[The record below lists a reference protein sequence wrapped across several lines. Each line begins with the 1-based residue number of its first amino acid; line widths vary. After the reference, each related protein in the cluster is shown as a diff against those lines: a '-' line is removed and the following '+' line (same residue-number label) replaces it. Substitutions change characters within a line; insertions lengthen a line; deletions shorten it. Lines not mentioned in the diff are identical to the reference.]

1 MKDKLKFYIN
11 GQWVESE
18 SNEKIEVINPANE
31 TIVGHVTAGTIE
43 DIDSAVKA
51 AANAFKTYQFSSK
64 NERIELLN
72 NVIAEYENRYQDFVD
87 TITEEMG
94 APLWL
99 SSKAQA
105 STGIKNL
112 NETLDALKEYEF
124 EKEEGDYIL
133 MKEPIGVVGMI
144 TPWNWPMNQITTKVS
159 AALAAGCTMVLKP
172 SEISPYC
179 AMLLAEVF
187 DTAGVPAGIFNV
199 VNGYGPTVGAAL
211 SEHKYVDMM
220 SFTGSTRAGIA
231 VAQASATTVKRVH
244 QELGGKSSN
253 IILDDVADLE
263 RSVKGGAGHC
273 FLNSGQSCNAPTKML
288 VSSTNYNKAVEV
300 AGATAESTTV
310 GDPHGEFR
318 MGPIAN
324 KAQYE
329 KVLRMIEIGI
339 EEGATLV
346 AGGTERPDGYDS
358 GYYVKPTVF
367 ANVTPDMTI
376 AKEEIFG
383 PVLSIIKYETEEE
396 AIQIANDT
404 EYGLAGY
411 IQGEPSHAH
420 EVAKKIRAGQIII
433 NGGARG
439 TGAPFGGYKASG
451 NGREHGLHGLEECL
465 ETKAVIAPGAYS
477 SKSGSFL
484 IIISNAGW

>member
-31 TIVGHVTAGTIE
+31 TIVGHVTAGTKE
-43 DIDSAVKA
+43 DIDSAVNA

-64 NERIELLN
+64 DERIDLLN

-211 SEHKYVDMM
+211 SEHKDVDMM

-263 RSVKGGAGHC
+263 RSIKGGAGHC

-288 VSSTNYNKAVEV
+288 VSSTNYDKAVEI

-465 ETKAVIAPGAYS
+465 ETKAVIAPGA
-477 SKSGSFL
+477 
-484 IIISNAGW
+484 

>member
-1 MKDKLKFYIN
+1 MKDRLQFYIN
-11 GQWVESE
+11 GSWVDSE

-31 TIVGHVTAGTIE
+31 EIIGHVTAGTKG
-43 DIDSAVKA
+43 DIDRAVA
-51 AANAFKTYQFSSK
+51 AAFQAFSSFQYTSK
-64 NERIELLN
+64 NERMELLN
-72 NVIAEYENRYQDFVD
+72 NIISEYENRYDDFVQA
-87 TITEEMG
+87 ITEEMG

-99 SSKAQA
+99 SEKAQA
-105 STGIKNL
+105 STGIKNIH
-112 NETLDALKEYEF
+112 ETLDALKDYQF
-124 EKEEGDYIL
+124 EKPEGNYTLI
-133 MKEPIGVVGMI
+133 KEPIGVIGMI

-187 DTAGVPAGIFNV
+187 DAAGVPDGVFNI

-211 SEHKYVDMM
+211 SEHPDIAMM

-231 VAQASATTVKRVH
+231 VAQASAVSVKRVH

-263 RSVKGGAGHC
+263 KSVIGGAGHC
-273 FLNSGQSCNAPTKML
+273 FLNSGQSCNAPTRML
-288 VSSTNYNKAVEV
+288 VSAKNYDKAVEV
-300 AGATAESTTV
+300 AIQTANSTTV
-310 GDPHGEFR
+310 GDPQGEFR
-318 MGPIAN
+318 IGPIAN

-329 KVLRMIEIGI
+329 KILRMIEIGI
-339 EEGATLV
+339 EEGARLV
-346 AGGTERPDGYDS
+346 AGGIEKPEGYEK

-367 ANVTPDMTI
+367 ADVTNDMTI

-396 AIQIANDT
+396 AIKIANDT

-411 IQGEPSHAH
+411 VQGEPEHAK
-420 EVAKKIRAGQIII
+420 EVARKIRAGQVII

-439 TGAPFGGYKASG
+439 TGAPFGGYKSSG

-465 ETKAVIAPGAYS
+465 ETKAVIAP
-477 SKSGSFL
+477 
-484 IIISNAGW
+484 

>member
-1 MKDKLKFYIN
+1 MKDKLDFYIN
-11 GQWVESE
+11 GSWVESE
-18 SNEKIEVINPANE
+18 STEKIEVINPANE
-31 TIVGHVTAGTIE
+31 ELIGHITAGTKR
-43 DIDSAVKA
+43 DINSAVKA
-51 AANAFKTYQFSSK
+51 AFEAFKTYQYTTK
-64 NERIELLN
+64 EERIELLN
-72 NVIAEYENRYQDFVD
+72 NIIAEYEKRYDDFVQ
-87 TITEEMG
+87 TISEEMG
-94 APLWL
+94 APIWL
-99 SSKAQA
+99 SEKAQA

-112 NETLDALKEYEF
+112 HETLDALKEYQF
-124 EKEEGDYIL
+124 EKPEGDYTLI
-133 MKEPIGVVGMI
+133 KEPIGVIGMI

-187 DTAGVPAGIFNV
+187 DKAGVPAGVFNV

-211 SEHKYVDMM
+211 SEHPDVAMM

-231 VAQASATTVKRVH
+231 VAQASAVSVKRVH

-263 RSVKGGAGHC
+263 KSVRGGAGHC

-288 VSSTNYNKAVEV
+288 VSSNNYEKAVEI
-300 AGATAESTTV
+300 AAETANSTTV
-310 GDPHGEFR
+310 GDPKGEFR
-318 MGPIAN
+318 IGPIAN
-324 KAQYE
+324 KVQYE
-329 KVLRMIEIGI
+329 KILRMIEIGI

-346 AGGTERPDGYDS
+346 AGGIEKPEGYEK

-367 ANVTPDMTI
+367 ADVTNDMTI
-376 AKEEIFG
+376 AKDEIFG

-396 AIQIANDT
+396 AINIANDT

-411 IQGEPSHAH
+411 VQGEPSHAQ
-420 EVAKKIRAGQIII
+420 EVARKIRAGQVII

-439 TGAPFGGYKASG
+439 TGAPFGGYKSSG

-465 ETKAVIAPGAYS
+465 ETKAVIAP
-477 SKSGSFL
+477 
-484 IIISNAGW
+484 

>member
-1 MKDKLKFYIN
+1 MKEKLQFYIN
-11 GQWVESE
+11 GAWVESHSSE
-18 SNEKIEVINPANE
+18 RIEVINPANE
-31 TIVGHVTAGTIE
+31 ELVGHVTAGTAA
-43 DIDSAVKA
+43 DIDKAVQ
-51 AANAFKTYQFSSK
+51 AANEAFKTYQDTSK
-64 NERIELLN
+64 DDRIEILN
-72 NVIAEYENRYQDFVD
+72 NIITEYENRYDDFVQ

-94 APLWL
+94 APIWL
-99 SSKAQA
+99 SEKAQA

-112 NETLDALKEYEF
+112 HETLDALKEYQF
-124 EKEEGDYIL
+124 EKKEGDYTLIR
-133 MKEPIGVVGMI
+133 EPIGVIGMI

-187 DTAGVPAGIFNV
+187 DKAGVPNGVFNV

-211 SEHKYVDMM
+211 SDHPDVAMM

-231 VAQASATTVKRVH
+231 VAQASAVSVKRVH

-263 RSVKGGAGHC
+263 KSVRGGAGHC

-288 VSSTNYNKAVEV
+288 VSENNYDKAVEI
-300 AGATAESTTV
+300 AAQTANSTTV
-310 GDPHGEFR
+310 GDPQGEYR
-318 MGPIAN
+318 IGPIAN

-329 KVLRMIEIGI
+329 KIIRMIEIGI

-346 AGGTERPDGYDS
+346 AGGVEKLEGYDK

-367 ANVTPDMTI
+367 ANVTSDMTI

-383 PVLSIIKYETEEE
+383 PVLAILKYKSEDE
-396 AIQIANDT
+396 AIEIANDT

-411 IQGEPSHAH
+411 VQGEAAHANK
-420 EVAKKIRAGQIII
+420 VARKIRAGQVII

-439 TGAPFGGYKASG
+439 TGAPFGGYKSSG
-451 NGREHGLHGLEECL
+451 NGREHGVHGLEECL
-465 ETKAVIAPGAYS
+465 ETKAVIAP
-477 SKSGSFL
+477 
-484 IIISNAGW
+484 

>member
-1 MKDKLKFYIN
+1 MKDKLDFYIN
-11 GQWVESE
+11 GSWVESE
-18 SNEKIEVINPANE
+18 STEKIEVINPANE
-31 TIVGHVTAGTIE
+31 ELIGHITAGTKG
-43 DIDSAVKA
+43 DINSAVKA
-51 AANAFKTYQFSSK
+51 AYEAFKTYQYTTK
-64 NERIELLN
+64 EERIELLN
-72 NVIAEYENRYQDFVD
+72 NIIAEYENRYDDFVQ
-87 TITEEMG
+87 TISEEMG
-94 APLWL
+94 APIWL
-99 SSKAQA
+99 SEKAQA

-112 NETLDALKEYEF
+112 HETLDALKEYQF
-124 EKEEGDYIL
+124 EKPEGDYTLI
-133 MKEPIGVVGMI
+133 KEPIGVIGMI

-187 DTAGVPAGIFNV
+187 DKAGVPAGVFNV

-211 SEHKYVDMM
+211 SEHPDVAMM

-231 VAQASATTVKRVH
+231 VAQASAVSVKRVH

-263 RSVKGGAGHC
+263 KSVRGGAGHC

-288 VSSTNYNKAVEV
+288 VSSNNYERAVEI
-300 AGATAESTTV
+300 AAETANSTTV
-310 GDPHGEFR
+310 GDPRGEFR
-318 MGPIAN
+318 IGPIAN
-324 KAQYE
+324 KVQYE
-329 KVLRMIEIGI
+329 KILRMIEIGI

-346 AGGTERPDGYDS
+346 AGGIEKPEGYEK
-358 GYYVKPTVF
+358 GFYVKPTVF
-367 ANVTPDMTI
+367 ADVTNDMTI

-396 AIQIANDT
+396 AINIANDT

-411 IQGEPSHAH
+411 VQGEPSHAQ
-420 EVAKKIRAGQIII
+420 EVARKIRAGQVII

-439 TGAPFGGYKASG
+439 TGAPFGGYKSSG

-465 ETKAVIAPGAYS
+465 ETKAVIAP
-477 SKSGSFL
+477 
-484 IIISNAGW
+484 

>member
-31 TIVGHVTAGTIE
+31 TIVGHVTAGTKE

-51 AANAFKTYQFSSK
+51 ATNAFKTYQFSSK
-64 NERIELLN
+64 DQRIEILN

-87 TITEEMG
+87 TITEEIG

-211 SEHKYVDMM
+211 SEHKDVDMM

-288 VSSTNYNKAVEV
+288 VSSTNYDKAVEI

-465 ETKAVIAPGAYS
+465 ETKAVIAPGA
-477 SKSGSFL
+477 
-484 IIISNAGW
+484 

>member
-1 MKDKLKFYIN
+1 MKDKLQFYIN
-11 GQWVESE
+11 GAWVESDSSE
-18 SNEKIEVINPANE
+18 RIEVINPANE
-31 TIVGHVTAGTIE
+31 EIVGHVTAGTAA
-43 DIDSAVKA
+43 DIDKAVQA
-51 AANAFKTYQFSSK
+51 ASEAFKTYQDTSK
-64 NERIELLN
+64 DDRIELLN
-72 NVIAEYENRYQDFVD
+72 NIITEYENRYDDFVQ

-94 APLWL
+94 APIWL
-99 SSKAQA
+99 SEKAQA

-112 NETLDALKEYEF
+112 HETLDALKEYQF
-124 EKEEGDYIL
+124 EKKEGDYTLIR
-133 MKEPIGVVGMI
+133 EPIGVIGMI

-187 DTAGVPAGIFNV
+187 DQAGVPDGVFNV

-211 SEHKYVDMM
+211 SDHPDVAMM

-231 VAQASATTVKRVH
+231 VAQASAVSVKRVH

-263 RSVKGGAGHC
+263 KSVRGGAGHC

-288 VSSTNYNKAVEV
+288 VSENNYDKAVEI
-300 AGATAESTTV
+300 AAQTANSTTV
-310 GDPHGEFR
+310 GDPQGEFR
-318 MGPIAN
+318 IGPIAN

-329 KVLRMIEIGI
+329 KIIRMIEIGI
-339 EEGATLV
+339 EEGASLV
-346 AGGTERPDGYDS
+346 AGGVEKPEGYDK

-367 ANVTPDMTI
+367 ANVTNDMTI

-383 PVLSIIKYETEEE
+383 PVLSILKYKSEDE
-396 AIQIANDT
+396 AIEIANDT

-411 IQGEPSHAH
+411 VQGESAHAN
-420 EVAKKIRAGQIII
+420 EVARKIRAGQVII

-439 TGAPFGGYKASG
+439 TGAPFGGYKSSG
-451 NGREHGLHGLEECL
+451 NGREHGVHGLEECL
-465 ETKAVIAPGAYS
+465 ETKAVIAP
-477 SKSGSFL
+477 
-484 IIISNAGW
+484 

>member
-1 MKDKLKFYIN
+1 
-11 GQWVESE
+11 
-18 SNEKIEVINPANE
+18 
-31 TIVGHVTAGTIE
+31 
-43 DIDSAVKA
+43 
-51 AANAFKTYQFSSK
+51 
-64 NERIELLN
+64 
-72 NVIAEYENRYQDFVD
+72 
-87 TITEEMG
+87 
-94 APLWL
+94 
-99 SSKAQA
+99 
-105 STGIKNL
+105 
-112 NETLDALKEYEF
+112 
-124 EKEEGDYIL
+124 

-211 SEHKYVDMM
+211 SEHQGCRYDVIHWFYKSRNSSCT
-220 SFTGSTRAGIA
+220 SFS
-231 VAQASATTVKRVH
+231 TTVKRVH

-263 RSVKGGAGHC
+263 KSVKGGAGHC

-288 VSSTNYNKAVEV
+288 VSAKIMKKLLKLLAQ
-300 AGATAESTTV
+300 TAESTTV

-329 KVLRMIEIGI
+329 KVIRMIEIGI

-346 AGGTERPDGYDS
+346 AGGVERPEGYDK

-383 PVLSIIKYETEEE
+383 PVLIY
-396 AIQIANDT
+396 
-404 EYGLAGY
+404 
-411 IQGEPSHAH
+411 H
-420 EVAKKIRAGQIII
+420 
-433 NGGARG
+433 
-439 TGAPFGGYKASG
+439 
-451 NGREHGLHGLEECL
+451 
-465 ETKAVIAPGAYS
+465 
-477 SKSGSFL
+477 
-484 IIISNAGW
+484 

>member
-1 MKDKLKFYIN
+1 MKEKLQFYIN
-11 GQWVESE
+11 GAWVESDSSE
-18 SNEKIEVINPANE
+18 RIEVINPANE
-31 TIVGHVTAGTIE
+31 ELVGHVTAGTAA
-43 DIDSAVKA
+43 DIDKAVQ
-51 AANAFKTYQFSSK
+51 AANKAFKTYQDTSK
-64 NERIELLN
+64 EDRIEILN
-72 NVIAEYENRYQDFVD
+72 NIITEYENRYNDFVQ

-94 APLWL
+94 APIWL
-99 SSKAQA
+99 SEKAQA

-112 NETLDALKEYEF
+112 HETLDALKEYQF
-124 EKEEGDYIL
+124 EKKEGDYTLIR
-133 MKEPIGVVGMI
+133 EPIGVIGMI

-187 DTAGVPAGIFNV
+187 DKAGVPDGVFNV

-211 SEHKYVDMM
+211 SDHPDVAMM

-231 VAQASATTVKRVH
+231 VAQASAVSVKRVH

-263 RSVKGGAGHC
+263 KSVRGGAGHC

-288 VSSTNYNKAVEV
+288 VSENNYDKAVEI
-300 AGATAESTTV
+300 AAQTANSTTV
-310 GDPHGEFR
+310 GDPQGEYR
-318 MGPIAN
+318 IGPIAN

-329 KVLRMIEIGI
+329 KIIRMIEIGI

-346 AGGTERPDGYDS
+346 AGGVEKPEGYDK

-367 ANVTPDMTI
+367 ANVTSDMTI

-383 PVLSIIKYETEEE
+383 PVLAILKYKSEDE
-396 AIQIANDT
+396 AIEIANDT

-411 IQGEPSHAH
+411 VQGESVHAN
-420 EVAKKIRAGQIII
+420 EVARKIRAGQVII

-439 TGAPFGGYKASG
+439 TGAPFGGYKSSG
-451 NGREHGLHGLEECL
+451 NGREHGVHGLEECL
-465 ETKAVIAPGAYS
+465 ETKAVIAP
-477 SKSGSFL
+477 
-484 IIISNAGW
+484 

>member
-1 MKDKLKFYIN
+1 MKDKLDFYIN
-11 GQWVESE
+11 GSWVESE
-18 SNEKIEVINPANE
+18 STEKIEVINPANE
-31 TIVGHVTAGTIE
+31 ELIGHITAGTKG
-43 DIDSAVKA
+43 DINSAVKA
-51 AANAFKTYQFSSK
+51 AFEAFKTYQYTTK
-64 NERIELLN
+64 EERIELLN
-72 NVIAEYENRYQDFVD
+72 NIIAEYEIRYDDFVQ
-87 TITEEMG
+87 TISEEMG
-94 APLWL
+94 APIWL
-99 SSKAQA
+99 SEKAQA

-112 NETLDALKEYEF
+112 HETLDALKEYQF
-124 EKEEGDYIL
+124 EKPEGDYTLI
-133 MKEPIGVVGMI
+133 KEPIGVIGMI

-187 DTAGVPAGIFNV
+187 DKAGVPAGVFNV

-211 SEHKYVDMM
+211 SEHPDVAMM

-231 VAQASATTVKRVH
+231 VAQASAVSVKRVH

-263 RSVKGGAGHC
+263 KSVRGGAGHC

-288 VSSTNYNKAVEV
+288 VSSNNYEKAVEI
-300 AGATAESTTV
+300 AAETANSTTV
-310 GDPHGEFR
+310 GDPRGEFR
-318 MGPIAN
+318 IGPIAN
-324 KAQYE
+324 KVQYE
-329 KVLRMIEIGI
+329 KILRMIEIGI

-346 AGGTERPDGYDS
+346 AGGIEKPEGYEK
-358 GYYVKPTVF
+358 GFYVKPTVF
-367 ANVTPDMTI
+367 ADVTNDMTI

-396 AIQIANDT
+396 AINIANDT

-411 IQGEPSHAH
+411 VQGEPSHAQ
-420 EVAKKIRAGQIII
+420 EVARKIRAGQVII

-439 TGAPFGGYKASG
+439 TGAPFGGYKSSG

-465 ETKAVIAPGAYS
+465 ETKAVIAP
-477 SKSGSFL
+477 
-484 IIISNAGW
+484 

>member
-1 MKDKLKFYIN
+1 MKDKLNFYID
-11 GQWVESE
+11 GQWVEPKSSE
-18 SNEKIEVINPANE
+18 TIEVINPANE
-31 TIVGHVTAGTIE
+31 NIIGHVAAGTKE
-43 DIDSAVKA
+43 DIDMAVKA
-51 AANAFKTYQFSSK
+51 ASRAFESFQYSSK
-64 NERIELLN
+64 DDRIEMLN
-72 NVIAEYENRYQDFVD
+72 NVISEYENRYQDFVD

-112 NETLDALKEYEF
+112 NETLDAIKVYEF
-124 EKEEGDYIL
+124 EKKEGDYIL
-133 MKEPIGVVGMI
+133 IKEPIGVVGMI

-179 AMLLAEVF
+179 GMLLAEVF
-187 DTAGVPAGIFNV
+187 DKAGIPNGVFNL
-199 VNGYGPTVGAAL
+199 VNGYGPVVGAAL
-211 SEHKYVDMM
+211 SEHKDVAMM

-231 VAQASATTVKRVH
+231 VAQASASSVKRVH

-263 RSVKGGAGHC
+263 KSVKGGAGHC

-288 VSSTNYNKAVEV
+288 VSSKNYEKAIEV
-300 AGATAESTTV
+300 AVTTAKNTTV

-318 MGPIAN
+318 IGPIAN
-324 KAQYE
+324 KTQYE
-329 KVLRMIEIGI
+329 KILRLIELGI

-346 AGGTERPDGYDS
+346 AGGGDMPEGCEK
-358 GYYVKPTVF
+358 GYYVQPTVF
-367 ANVTPDMTI
+367 ANVTMDMTI
-376 AKEEIFG
+376 ANEEIFG
-383 PVLSIIKYETEEE
+383 PVLCMIKYETEEE
-396 AIQIANDT
+396 AIKIANDT

-411 IQGEPSHAH
+411 IQGEASHAH

-433 NGGARG
+433 NGGAKG
-439 TGAPFGGYKASG
+439 TGAPFGGYKSSG
-451 NGREHGLHGLEECL
+451 NGREHGRHGLEECL
-465 ETKAVIAPGAYS
+465 ETKAVIAPS
-477 SKSGSFL
+477 S
-484 IIISNAGW
+484 

>member
-1 MKDKLKFYIN
+1 MKDKLDFYIN
-11 GQWVESE
+11 GTWVESE
-18 SNEKIEVINPANE
+18 STEKIEVINPANE
-31 TIVGHVTAGTIE
+31 ELIGHITAGTKD
-43 DIDSAVKA
+43 DINNAVQA
-51 AANAFKTYQFSSK
+51 AFEAFKTYQYTTK
-64 NERIELLN
+64 EERIELLN
-72 NVIAEYENRYQDFVD
+72 NIISEYENRYDDFVQ
-87 TITEEMG
+87 TISEEMG
-94 APLWL
+94 APIWL
-99 SSKAQA
+99 SEKAQA

-112 NETLDALKEYEF
+112 HETLDALKEYQF
-124 EKEEGDYIL
+124 ERPEGGYTII
-133 MKEPIGVVGMI
+133 KEPIGVIGMI

-187 DTAGVPAGIFNV
+187 DKAGVPNGVFNI

-211 SEHKYVDMM
+211 SEHPDVAMM

-231 VAQASATTVKRVH
+231 VAQASAVSVKRVH

-263 RSVKGGAGHC
+263 KSVRGGAGHC

-288 VSSTNYNKAVEV
+288 VSAKNYDKAVEFAV
-300 AGATAESTTV
+300 QTANGTTV
-310 GDPHGEFR
+310 GDPQGEFR
-318 MGPIAN
+318 IGPIAN
-324 KAQYE
+324 KVQYE
-329 KVLRMIEIGI
+329 KILRMIEIGI
-339 EEGATLV
+339 EEGASLV
-346 AGGTERPDGYDS
+346 AGGIEKPEGYEK

-367 ANVTPDMTI
+367 ANVTNHMTI

-383 PVLSIIKYETEEE
+383 PVLSIIKYENEEE
-396 AIQIANDT
+396 AIEIANDT

-411 IQGEPSHAH
+411 VQGEPEHAK
-420 EVAKKIRAGQIII
+420 EIARKIRAGQVII

-439 TGAPFGGYKASG
+439 TGAPFGGYKSSG

-465 ETKAVIAPGAYS
+465 ETKAVITP
-477 SKSGSFL
+477 
-484 IIISNAGW
+484 

>member
-1 MKDKLKFYIN
+1 MKDKLHFYIN
-11 GQWVESE
+11 GSWIDSE

-31 TIVGHVTAGTIE
+31 EIIGHITAGTKG
-43 DIDSAVKA
+43 DIDKAVA
-51 AANAFKTYQFSSK
+51 AAFQAFSSFQYTSK
-64 NERIELLN
+64 EERIELLN
-72 NVIAEYENRYQDFVD
+72 NIISEYENRYDDFVQA
-87 TITEEMG
+87 ITEEMG

-99 SSKAQA
+99 SEKAQA
-105 STGIKNL
+105 STGIKNIH
-112 NETLDALKEYEF
+112 ETLDALKDYQF
-124 EKEEGDYIL
+124 EKPEGDYTLI
-133 MKEPIGVVGMI
+133 KEPIGVIGMI

-187 DTAGVPAGIFNV
+187 DKAGVPDGVFNI

-211 SEHKYVDMM
+211 SEHPDVAMM

-231 VAQASATTVKRVH
+231 VAQASAVSVKRVH

-263 RSVKGGAGHC
+263 KSVKGGAGHC

-288 VSSTNYNKAVEV
+288 VSAQNYDKAVEV
-300 AGATAESTTV
+300 ATQTANSTTV
-310 GDPHGEFR
+310 GDPQGEFR
-318 MGPIAN
+318 IGPIAN

-329 KVLRMIEIGI
+329 KILRMIEIGI
-339 EEGATLV
+339 EEGARLV
-346 AGGTERPDGYDS
+346 AGGLDKPEGYEK

-367 ANVTPDMTI
+367 ADVTNDMTI

-383 PVLSIIKYETEEE
+383 PVLSIIKYDNEDE
-396 AIQIANDT
+396 AVEIANDT

-411 IQGEPSHAH
+411 VQGEPEHAK
-420 EVAKKIRAGQIII
+420 EVARKIRAGQVII

-439 TGAPFGGYKASG
+439 TGAPFGGYKSSG
-451 NGREHGLHGLEECL
+451 NGREHGVHGIEECL
-465 ETKAVIAPGAYS
+465 ETKAVIAP
-477 SKSGSFL
+477 
-484 IIISNAGW
+484 

>member
-1 MKDKLKFYIN
+1 MKDKFQCYIN
-11 GQWVESE
+11 GSWVNSE

-31 TIVGHVTAGTIE
+31 EIIGHVISGTKE
-43 DIDSAVKA
+43 DIDKAVA
-51 AANAFKTYQFSSK
+51 AAFQAFSSFQYTSK
-64 NERIELLN
+64 EERIELLN
-72 NVIAEYENRYQDFVD
+72 NIISEYENRYDDFVQA
-87 TITEEMG
+87 ITEEMG

-99 SSKAQA
+99 SEKAQA
-105 STGIKNL
+105 STGIKNIH
-112 NETLDALKEYEF
+112 ETLDALKDYQF
-124 EKEEGDYIL
+124 EKPEGDYTLI
-133 MKEPIGVVGMI
+133 KEPIGVIGMI

-187 DTAGVPAGIFNV
+187 DKAGVPDGVFNV

-211 SEHKYVDMM
+211 SEHADVAMM

-231 VAQASATTVKRVH
+231 VAQASAVSVKRVH

-253 IILDDVADLE
+253 IILDDVADIE
-263 RSVKGGAGHC
+263 KSVKGGAGHC

-288 VSSTNYNKAVEV
+288 VSAQNYDKAVEV
-300 AGATAESTTV
+300 AVQTANNTTV
-310 GDPHGEFR
+310 GDPQGEYR
-318 MGPIAN
+318 IGPIAN
-324 KAQYE
+324 KAQNE
-329 KVLRMIEIGI
+329 KILRMIEIGI

-346 AGGTERPDGYDS
+346 AGGIEKPEGYEK

-367 ANVTPDMTI
+367 ADVTNDMTI

-383 PVLSIIKYETEEE
+383 PVLSIIKYENEEE
-396 AIQIANDT
+396 AIEIANDT

-411 IQGEPSHAH
+411 VQGEPEHAK
-420 EVAKKIRAGQIII
+420 EVARKIRAGQVII

-439 TGAPFGGYKASG
+439 TGAPFGGYKSSG

-465 ETKAVIAPGAYS
+465 ETKAVIAP
-477 SKSGSFL
+477 
-484 IIISNAGW
+484 

>member
-1 MKDKLKFYIN
+1 MKDKLDFYIN
-11 GQWVESE
+11 GSWVESE
-18 SNEKIEVINPANE
+18 STEKIEVINPANE
-31 TIVGHVTAGTIE
+31 ELIGHITAGTKG
-43 DIDSAVKA
+43 DINSAVKA
-51 AANAFKTYQFSSK
+51 AFEAFKTYQYTTK
-64 NERIELLN
+64 EERIELLN
-72 NVIAEYENRYQDFVD
+72 NIIAEYENRYDDFVQ
-87 TITEEMG
+87 TISEEMG
-94 APLWL
+94 APIWL
-99 SSKAQA
+99 SEKAQA

-112 NETLDALKEYEF
+112 HETLDALKDYQF
-124 EKEEGDYIL
+124 EKPEGNYTLI
-133 MKEPIGVVGMI
+133 KEPIGVIGMI

-187 DTAGVPAGIFNV
+187 DKAGVPAGVFNL

-211 SEHKYVDMM
+211 SEHPDVAMM

-231 VAQASATTVKRVH
+231 VAQASAVSVKRVH

-263 RSVKGGAGHC
+263 KSVRGGAGHC

-288 VSSTNYNKAVEV
+288 VSSNNYEKAVEI
-300 AGATAESTTV
+300 AADTANSTTV
-310 GDPHGEFR
+310 GDPRGEFR
-318 MGPIAN
+318 IGPIAN
-324 KAQYE
+324 KVQYE
-329 KVLRMIEIGI
+329 KILRMIEIGI

-346 AGGTERPDGYDS
+346 AGGIEKPEGYEK

-367 ANVTPDMTI
+367 ADVTNDMTI

-396 AIQIANDT
+396 AINIANDT

-411 IQGEPSHAH
+411 VQGEPSHAQ
-420 EVAKKIRAGQIII
+420 EVARKIRAGQVII

-439 TGAPFGGYKASG
+439 TGAPFGGYKSSG

-465 ETKAVIAPGAYS
+465 ETKAVIAP
-477 SKSGSFL
+477 
-484 IIISNAGW
+484 

>member
-1 MKDKLKFYIN
+1 MKDRLQFYIN
-11 GQWVESE
+11 GYWVDSE

-31 TIVGHVTAGTIE
+31 EVIGHVTAGTKG
-43 DIDSAVKA
+43 DIDKAVSA
-51 AANAFKTYQFSSK
+51 AFQAFSSFQYTSK
-64 NERIELLN
+64 EERIELLN
-72 NVIAEYENRYQDFVD
+72 NIISEYENRYDDFVQV
-87 TITEEMG
+87 ITEEMG

-99 SSKAQA
+99 SEKAQA
-105 STGIKNL
+105 STGIKNIH
-112 NETLDALKEYEF
+112 ETLDALKDYQF
-124 EKEEGDYIL
+124 EKPEGDYTLI
-133 MKEPIGVVGMI
+133 KEPIGVIGMI

-179 AMLLAEVF
+179 AILLAEVF
-187 DTAGVPAGIFNV
+187 DKAGVPDGVFNV

-211 SEHKYVDMM
+211 SEHSDVAMM

-231 VAQASATTVKRVH
+231 VAQASAVSVKRVH

-253 IILDDVADLE
+253 IILDDVADIE
-263 RSVKGGAGHC
+263 KSVKGGAGHC

-288 VSSTNYNKAVEV
+288 VSAQNYDKAVEV
-300 AGATAESTTV
+300 AVQTANSTTV
-310 GDPHGEFR
+310 GDPQGEYR
-318 MGPIAN
+318 IGPIAN

-329 KVLRMIEIGI
+329 KILRMIEIGI
-339 EEGATLV
+339 EEGARLV
-346 AGGTERPDGYDS
+346 AGGIEKPEGHEK

-367 ANVTPDMTI
+367 ADVTNDMTI

-383 PVLSIIKYETEEE
+383 PVLSIIKYQNEEE
-396 AIQIANDT
+396 AIEMANDT

-411 IQGEPSHAH
+411 VQGEPEHAK
-420 EVAKKIRAGQIII
+420 EVARKIRAGQVII

-439 TGAPFGGYKASG
+439 TGAPFGGYKSSG

-465 ETKAVIAPGAYS
+465 ETKAVIAP
-477 SKSGSFL
+477 
-484 IIISNAGW
+484 

>member
-1 MKDKLKFYIN
+1 MKDKLDFYIN
-11 GQWVESE
+11 GSWVESE
-18 SNEKIEVINPANE
+18 STEKIEVINPANE
-31 TIVGHVTAGTIE
+31 ELIGHITAGTKG
-43 DIDSAVKA
+43 DINGAVKA
-51 AANAFKTYQFSSK
+51 AFEAFKTYQYTTK
-64 NERIELLN
+64 EERIELLN
-72 NVIAEYENRYQDFVD
+72 NIIAEYENRYDDFVQ
-87 TITEEMG
+87 TISEEMG
-94 APLWL
+94 APIWL
-99 SSKAQA
+99 SEKAQA

-112 NETLDALKEYEF
+112 HETLDALKEYQF
-124 EKEEGDYIL
+124 EKPEGNYTLI
-133 MKEPIGVVGMI
+133 KEPIGVIGMI

-187 DTAGVPAGIFNV
+187 DKAGVPAGVFNV

-211 SEHKYVDMM
+211 SEHPDVAMM

-231 VAQASATTVKRVH
+231 VAQASAVSVKRVH

-253 IILDDVADLE
+253 IILDDVADLDK
-263 RSVKGGAGHC
+263 SVRGGAGHC

-288 VSSTNYNKAVEV
+288 VSSNNYEKAVKIAAE
-300 AGATAESTTV
+300 TANSTTV
-310 GDPHGEFR
+310 GDPKGEFR
-318 MGPIAN
+318 IGPIAN
-324 KAQYE
+324 KVQYE
-329 KVLRMIEIGI
+329 KILRMIEIGI

-346 AGGTERPDGYDS
+346 AGGIEKPEGYEK

-367 ANVTPDMTI
+367 ADVTNDMTI

-396 AIQIANDT
+396 AINIANDT

-411 IQGEPSHAH
+411 VQGEPSHAQ
-420 EVAKKIRAGQIII
+420 EVARKIRAGQVII

-439 TGAPFGGYKASG
+439 TGAPFGGYKSSG

-465 ETKAVIAPGAYS
+465 ETKAVIAP
-477 SKSGSFL
+477 
-484 IIISNAGW
+484 